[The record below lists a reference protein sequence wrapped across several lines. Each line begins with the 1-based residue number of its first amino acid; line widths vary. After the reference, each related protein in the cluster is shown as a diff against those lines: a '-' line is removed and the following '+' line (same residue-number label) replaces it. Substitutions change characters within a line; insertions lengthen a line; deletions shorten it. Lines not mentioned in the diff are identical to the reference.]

1 MLAER
6 TLILRTNTAK
16 QILFNNN
23 LSSREKHRAGEK
35 KIENHCFWEQLEA
48 EDNEQKK

>member
-23 LSSREKHRAGEK
+23 LSSREKHRVGEK
-35 KIENHCFWEQLEA
+35 KSKIIVFEN
-48 EDNEQKK
+48 N